1 MKPDEHRHDVIEIN
15 KRRSHRCSFKL
26 EGYILTKR
34 SRVHYTN
41 KGNIMLSIFDI
52 FKVGVGPSSS
62 HTNGPMIAGFQF
74 LSLIEDIS
82 LVTRIQID
90 LYGSLA
96 LTGKGHHTDRAVLLG
111 LLGNQPDT
119 INITQAKMDLHTIQ
133 QTATLNLAGKKN
145 IPFSHQDDLLFH
157 PQSLPLHENGL
168 TFSVFDQ
175 QHRLVAFETYYSIGG
190 GFIATAAQLEHGH
203 AASPINVEFPF
214 TCADD
219 LLNKAQRNGLSLA
232 GLVLRNELALR
243 DGQEIDRKS
252 EQIWQVMSSCMERG
266 FETEGILEGGLNVT
280 RRAPALLK
288 KLEANA
294 STEQDP
300 LEVMDWINL
309 FAFAVSEENAAG
321 GQVVTSPTNGAAG
334 VIPAVL
340 MYYHRFI
347 RPLDLKQIK
356 DFLAVAGAI
365 GMLYKMNASISG
377 AEVGC
382 QGEIGVS
389 SSMAAA
395 GLTSL
400 RGGSNEQICMAAE
413 IAMEHSLGMTC
424 DPIGGLVQVPC
435 IERNAMGA
443 VKAINA
449 SRMALK
455 RTSKCLISLDK
466 VIETMFQTGKDMNK
480 KYRET
485 ALGGLALI
493 HLAPPCE

>member
-1 MKPDEHRHDVIEIN
+1 
-15 KRRSHRCSFKL
+15 
-26 EGYILTKR
+26 
-34 SRVHYTN
+34 
-41 KGNIMLSIFDI
+41 MLSIFDI

-62 HTNGPMIAGFQF
+62 HTNGPMLAGFNFTQ
-74 LSLIEDIS
+74 LLQDSMAK
-82 LVTRIQID
+82 VHRVQVD
-90 LYGSLA
+90 LYGSLS
-96 LTGKGHHTDRAVLLG
+96 LTGRGHHTDRATVLG
-111 LLGNQPDT
+111 LMGNKPDT
-119 INITQAKMDLHTIQ
+119 IKMTSAKSALQHAIENN
-133 QTATLNLAGKKN
+133 TLLLAGTREV
-145 IPFSHQDDLLFH
+145 PFSYAHDIVFH
-157 PQSLPLHENGL
+157 SDNLPLHENGMTITAWDEL
-168 TFSVFDQ
+168 GEQ
-175 QHRLVAFETYYSIGG
+175 VAFETYYSIGG
-190 GFIATAAQLEHGH
+190 GFIATADELENG
-203 AASPINVEFPF
+203 SQQTPVEVPYPF
-214 TCADD
+214 SSADEM
-219 LLNKAQRNGLSLA
+219 LEKAEATGFSL
-232 GLVLRNELALR
+232 GGMILQNELAF
-243 DGQEIDRKS
+243 QTEEAINQKA
-252 EQIWQVMSSCMERG
+252 EQIWKVMSLCMQRG
-266 FETEGILEGGLNVT
+266 FDTEGILDGGLNVT
-280 RRAPALLK
+280 RRAPNLLK

-294 STEQDP
+294 AIENDP
-300 LEVMDWINL
+300 MEIMDWINL

-347 RPLDLKQIK
+347 KELDTKQLK

-365 GMLYKMNASISG
+365 GILYKTNASISG

-382 QGEIGVS
+382 QGEVGVS

-395 GLTSL
+395 GLTAL
-400 RGGSNEQICMAAE
+400 RGGSNEQICIAAE

-466 VIETMFQTGKDMNK
+466 VIETMYQTGKDMNR

-485 ALGGLALI
+485 SLGGLALI
-493 HLAPPCE
+493 HMAPPCE

>member
-1 MKPDEHRHDVIEIN
+1 
-15 KRRSHRCSFKL
+15 
-26 EGYILTKR
+26 
-34 SRVHYTN
+34 
-41 KGNIMLSIFDI
+41 MLSIFDI
-52 FKVGVGPSSS
+52 FKIGVGPSSS
-62 HTNGPMIAGFQF
+62 HTNGPMIAGYRFVQQ
-74 LSLIEDIS
+74 LLPQLDK
-82 LVTRIQID
+82 VARIQID
-90 LYGSLA
+90 LYGSLS
-96 LTGKGHHTDRAVLLG
+96 LTGKGHHTDRATLLG
-111 LLGNQPDT
+111 LMGNQPAT
-119 INITQAKMDLHTIQ
+119 INISEANQVLREAL
-133 QTATLNLAGKKN
+133 QTGKLCLNGEHD
-145 IPFSHQDDLLFH
+145 IPFDESNDLLFH
-157 PQSLPLHENGL
+157 HDNLPLHENGMIL
-168 TFSVFDQ
+168 SAFDAQ
-175 QHRLVAFETYYSIGG
+175 GDQIDFETYYSVGG
-190 GFIATAAQLEHGH
+190 GFVATAEQLQQGTST
-203 AASPINVEFPF
+203 ANVAVTYPF
-214 TCADD
+214 TSADQM
-219 LLNKAQRNGLSLA
+219 LRQAEKHGLSI
-232 GLVLRNELALR
+232 GGMILRNELAFQ
-243 DGQEIDRKS
+243 DMATIDAKAD
-252 EQIWQVMSSCMERG
+252 QIWQVMSQCMERG
-266 FETEGILEGGLNVT
+266 FATEGILEGGLNVT
-280 RRAPALLK
+280 RRAPSLLK

-294 STEQDP
+294 AIENDP
-300 LEVMDWINL
+300 MEVMDWINL

-347 RPLDLKQIK
+347 KALDSKQLK
-356 DFLAVAGAI
+356 DFLAVSGAI
-365 GMLYKMNASISG
+365 GILYKTNASISG

-382 QGEIGVS
+382 QGEVGVS

-395 GLTSL
+395 GLTAL

-466 VIETMFQTGKDMNK
+466 VIETMYQTGKDMNK

-485 ALGGLALI
+485 SLGGLALI

>member
-1 MKPDEHRHDVIEIN
+1 
-15 KRRSHRCSFKL
+15 
-26 EGYILTKR
+26 
-34 SRVHYTN
+34 
-41 KGNIMLSIFDI
+41 MLSIFDI
-52 FKVGVGPSSS
+52 FKIGVGPSSS
-62 HTNGPMIAGFQF
+62 HTNGPMIAGYRFVQQ
-74 LSLIEDIS
+74 LLPQLDK
-82 LVTRIQID
+82 VVRIQID
-90 LYGSLA
+90 LYGSLS
-96 LTGKGHHTDRAVLLG
+96 LTGKGHHTDRATLLG
-111 LLGNQPDT
+111 LMGNQPAT
-119 INITQAKMDLHTIQ
+119 INISEANQVLREAL
-133 QTATLNLAGKKN
+133 QTGKLCLNGEHD
-145 IPFSHQDDLLFH
+145 IPFDESNDLLFH
-157 PQSLPLHENGL
+157 QDNLPLHENGMIL
-168 TFSVFDQ
+168 SAFDAQ
-175 QHRLVAFETYYSIGG
+175 GDQIDFETYYSVGG
-190 GFIATAAQLEHGH
+190 GFVATAEQLQQGTST
-203 AASPINVEFPF
+203 ANVAVTYPF
-214 TCADD
+214 TSADQM
-219 LLNKAQRNGLSLA
+219 LRQAEKHGLSI
-232 GLVLRNELALR
+232 GGMILRNELAFQ
-243 DGQEIDRKS
+243 DMATIDAKAN
-252 EQIWQVMSSCMERG
+252 QIWQVMSQCMERG
-266 FETEGILEGGLNVT
+266 FATEGILEGGLNVT
-280 RRAPALLK
+280 RRAPSLLK

-294 STEQDP
+294 AIENDP
-300 LEVMDWINL
+300 MEVMDWINL

-347 RPLDLKQIK
+347 KALDTKQLK
-356 DFLAVAGAI
+356 DFLAVSGAI
-365 GMLYKMNASISG
+365 GILYKTNASISG

-382 QGEIGVS
+382 QGEVGVS

-395 GLTSL
+395 GLTAL

-466 VIETMFQTGKDMNK
+466 AIETMYQTGKDMNK

-485 ALGGLALI
+485 SLGGLALI

>member
-1 MKPDEHRHDVIEIN
+1 
-15 KRRSHRCSFKL
+15 
-26 EGYILTKR
+26 
-34 SRVHYTN
+34 
-41 KGNIMLSIFDI
+41 MLSIFDI

-62 HTNGPMIAGFQF
+62 HTNGPMIAGYHFTQK
-74 LSLIEDIS
+74 LAPAMSQ
-82 LVTRIQID
+82 VTRVQID
-90 LYGSLA
+90 LYGSLS
-96 LTGKGHHTDRAVLLG
+96 LTGKGHHTDRAVILG
-111 LLGNQPDT
+111 LMGNKPDT
-119 INITQAKMDLHTIQ
+119 IKMTSAKQALQDVLDGQ
-133 QTATLNLAGKKN
+133 GLTL
-145 IPFSHQDDLLFH
+145 PFGHDIEFSYSTDLLFH
-157 PQSLPLHENGL
+157 SENLPLHENGMHI
-168 TFSVFDQ
+168 TAFDASGEE
-175 QHRLVAFETYYSIGG
+175 LAKETYYSIGG
-190 GFIATAAQLEHGH
+190 GFIATAKELEHG
-203 AASPINVEFPF
+203 SEEEPVSVPFPF
-214 TCADD
+214 KSADEM
-219 LLNKAQRNGLSLA
+219 LAVAEKHGYSL
-232 GLVLRNELALR
+232 GGMILQNELSFKNQ
-243 DGQEIDRKS
+243 DEIDRKA
-252 EQIWQVMSSCMERG
+252 EQIWKVMSLCMQRG

-280 RRAPALLK
+280 RRAPNLLK

-294 STEQDP
+294 AIENDP
-300 LEVMDWINL
+300 MEIMDWINL
-309 FAFAVSEENAAG
+309 FAFSVSEENAAG

-347 RPLDLKQIK
+347 KELDLKQIK

-365 GMLYKMNASISG
+365 GILYKTNASISG

-395 GLTSL
+395 GLTAL
-400 RGGSNEQICMAAE
+400 RGGSNEQICIAAE

-443 VKAINA
+443 MKAINA

-466 VIETMFQTGKDMNK
+466 VIETMYQTGKDMNK

-485 ALGGLALI
+485 SLGGLAVI
-493 HLAPPCE
+493 HMAPPCE

>member
-1 MKPDEHRHDVIEIN
+1 
-15 KRRSHRCSFKL
+15 
-26 EGYILTKR
+26 
-34 SRVHYTN
+34 
-41 KGNIMLSIFDI
+41 MLSIFDI
-52 FKVGVGPSSS
+52 FKIGVGPSSS

-74 LSLIEDIS
+74 LSVIPDINQ
-82 LVTRIQID
+82 VARIQID
-90 LYGSLA
+90 LFGSLS
-96 LTGKGHHTDRAVLLG
+96 LTGKGHHTDRAVVLG

-119 INITQAKMDLHTIQ
+119 IKMTSATQAMQRAIDEGVL
-133 QTATLNLAGKKN
+133 LLGGRNE
-145 IPFSHQDDLLFH
+145 IPFHYSSGLLFH
-157 PQSLPLHENGL
+157 SENLPLHENGMTL
-168 TFSVFDQ
+168 SAFDAKG
-175 QHRLVAFETYYSIGG
+175 LIVAFETYYSIGG
-190 GFIATAAQLEHGH
+190 GFIATAKELEHGT
-203 AASPINVEFPF
+203 AESSIKVEFPF
-214 TCADD
+214 NSAEE
-219 LLNKAQRNGLSLA
+219 LLKKAERNGLSLG
-232 GLVLRNELALR
+232 GLVLRNELAFR
-243 DGQEIDRKS
+243 DIDTIDQKT
-252 EQIWQVMSSCMERG
+252 EQIWKVMSLCMQRG
-266 FETEGILEGGLNVT
+266 FDTEGILEGGLNVT

-294 STEQDP
+294 AIENDP
-300 LEVMDWINL
+300 MEIMDWINL

-347 RPLDLKQIK
+347 RPLDTKQLK

-365 GMLYKMNASISG
+365 GILYKTNASISG

-400 RGGSNEQICMAAE
+400 RGGSNEQMCIAAE

-443 VKAINA
+443 MKAINA

-466 VIETMFQTGKDMNK
+466 VIDTMYQTGKDMNK

-485 ALGGLALI
+485 SLGGLALI